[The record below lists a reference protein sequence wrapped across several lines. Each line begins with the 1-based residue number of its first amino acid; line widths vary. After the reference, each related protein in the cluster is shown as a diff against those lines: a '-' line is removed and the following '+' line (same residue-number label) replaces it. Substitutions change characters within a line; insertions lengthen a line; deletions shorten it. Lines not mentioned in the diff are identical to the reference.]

1 MKKRLKKIVSA
12 IKKVGTLNLVLMFV
26 GAFFIWF
33 NWQMILLY
41 RQCDS
46 MNKGDLKNMTG
57 LSFGTIASMGKNE
70 PVNLKQID
78 RICKALH
85 CKIEDVIEYK
95 ED

>member
-1 MKKRLKKIVSA
+1 MISYTPLIH
-12 IKKVGTLNLVLMFV
+12 TLINK
-26 GAFFIWF
+26 G
-33 NWQMILLY
+33 
-41 RQCDS
+41 

>member
-1 MKKRLKKIVSA
+1 MISYTPLWH
-12 IKKVGTLNLVLMFV
+12 TLINK
-26 GAFFIWF
+26 G
-33 NWQMILLY
+33 
-41 RQCDS
+41 

-57 LSFGTIASMGKNE
+57 LSYGTIASMGKNE

>member
-1 MKKRLKKIVSA
+1 MISYTPLWH
-12 IKKVGTLNLVLMFV
+12 TLINK
-26 GAFFIWF
+26 G
-33 NWQMILLY
+33 
-41 RQCDS
+41 

-57 LSFGTIASMGKNE
+57 LSFVTIASMGKNE
-70 PVNLKQID
+70 QVNLKQID

>member
-1 MKKRLKKIVSA
+1 MISYTPLWH
-12 IKKVGTLNLVLMFV
+12 TLINK
-26 GAFFIWF
+26 G
-33 NWQMILLY
+33 
-41 RQCDS
+41 
-46 MNKGDLKNMTG
+46 MNKGNLKNMTG

>member
-1 MKKRLKKIVSA
+1 MISYTPLWH
-12 IKKVGTLNLVLMFV
+12 TLINK
-26 GAFFIWF
+26 G
-33 NWQMILLY
+33 
-41 RQCDS
+41 

-57 LSFGTIASMGKNE
+57 LSFGPIASMGKNE

>member
-1 MKKRLKKIVSA
+1 MISYTPLWH
-12 IKKVGTLNLVLMFV
+12 TLINK
-26 GAFFIWF
+26 G
-33 NWQMILLY
+33 
-41 RQCDS
+41 

-57 LSFGTIASMGKNE
+57 LSFGTISSMGKKE